1 MKRKYWTL
9 TPWFIIFGLAMLL
22 MAILISVYNIV
33 LFYVELGISIA
44 AFGAVIV
51 LSLGF
56 RSYIRVTVRNTAEHF
71 IGFDAEYFEKYK
83 YPIAVSGEKG
93 DIIWCNARFRKNLCG
108 GKSPEGDSINAYI
121 PGFSIVDIADGEGV
135 DVAVDGREFTV
146 YAISSSD
153 GSTVCHFIDNTDYKQ
168 AARDLT
174 ANTPAVALI
183 TFDNAEDFFTD
194 SDESYSNVSISV
206 EANIQGWATDYNGLY
221 KRLGNNRYMIIFRD
235 ADVEKMIAQKF
246 PVLKNVRSISAN
258 RHIATISVGLCR
270 GAKLVRDSE
279 LSARKALEMALGRGG
294 DQVAIIRD
302 GNYEFF
308 GGTAAATEK
317 VSKVRMRV
325 IANAISR
332 AVNDSDKVYIMGH
345 RFSDLDCVGA
355 AIGMQC
361 IMEKSFK
368 RYCKIVI
375 NRDTSMARML
385 IDYADERNTGSIFIS
400 PDDALKG
407 VTAKTLLIIVDT
419 HLKNSL
425 ECAELYEKCKR
436 VVVIDHHRRAVN
448 YINNALVFCHEP
460 SASSA
465 SEMCCEIISY
475 LDDKTLGYMQADALL
490 AGIMLDTKNLVL
502 KTGVRT
508 FEAAAYLRRK
518 GANTLT
524 VKEMFSGSIETYRE
538 KVDIVCRSEIYNSCA
553 ISSSERTDGDVRLA
567 AAQAA
572 DEMLTLT
579 GVAASFVIFPD
590 GERINISARSYG
602 KINVQ
607 VIMEALGGG
616 GHQTMAATQLSG
628 ATMEEA
634 RSKLVAAID
643 EALKEIDGAQ
653 AALEKL
659 PEN

>member
-1 MKRKYWTL
+1 MKRKHWTL
-9 TPWFIIFGLAMLL
+9 TPWFIIFGLVMLL
-22 MAILISVYNIV
+22 MATFMSAYSMP
-33 LFYVELGISIA
+33 LFYAELGITVLA
-44 AFGAVIV
+44 VAAVIV
-51 LSLGF
+51 LSLRF
-56 RSYIRVTVRNTAEHF
+56 RSYIHNTVRGTAERISGVDSEF
-71 IGFDAEYFEKYK
+71 LEQYK
-83 YPIAVSGEKG
+83 YPVAVSGEKG
-93 DIIWCNARFRKNLCG
+93 DIVWCNARFRKNICG
-108 GKSPEGDSINAYI
+108 GRSPEGDNINAYL
-121 PGFSIVDIADGEGV
+121 PGFSIVDITNGEGA
-135 DVAVDGREFTV
+135 DIAIDGKEFTV
-146 YAISSSD
+146 YAVSN
-153 GSTVCHFIDNTDYKQ
+153 GQGAAVCHFIDNTDYKQ
-168 AARDLT
+168 TAREYH
-174 ANTPAVALI
+174 ANMPAVALI
-183 TFDNAEDFFTD
+183 SFDNAEDFFTD
-194 SDESYSNVSISV
+194 SDESYSNVHISV
-206 EANIQGWATDYNGLY
+206 EANIQGWAMDYNGLY
-221 KRLGNNRYMIIFRD
+221 KQLGNNRYMIIFRD

-258 RHIATISVGLCR
+258 RHVATISVGLCR
-270 GAKLVRDSE
+270 GCKLVKDSE
-279 LSARKALEMALGRGG
+279 LNARKALEMALGRGG
-294 DQVAIIRD
+294 DQVAVIRD

-361 IMEKSFK
+361 LMEKSFK

-375 NRDTSMARML
+375 NRETSMARQL
-385 IDYADERNTGSIFIS
+385 IEYTEERYTGDIFVT
-400 PDDALKG
+400 PEEALRG
-407 VTAKTLLIIVDT
+407 ITSKTLLIIVDT

-425 ECAELYEKCKR
+425 ESPELYEKCRR

-475 LDDKTLGYMQADALL
+475 LDDKPLGYIQADAMLS
-490 AGIMLDTKNLVL
+490 GIMLDTKNFVL

-538 KVDIVCRSEIYNSCA
+538 KVDIVCRSHIYKGCA
-553 ISSSERTDGDVRLA
+553 ISTSDRKSGDVRLA

-572 DEMLTLT
+572 DEMLTLS

-590 GERINISARSYG
+590 GGRINISARSYG
-602 KINVQ
+602 RINVQ
-607 VIMEALGGG
+607 VIMEQLGGG

-628 ATMEEA
+628 INMTEA
-634 RSKLVAAID
+634 LNRLVAAID
-643 EALKEIDGAQ
+643 
-653 AALEKL
+653 AALADSEAT
-659 PEN
+659 

>member
-1 MKRKYWTL
+1 MKRKHWTL
-9 TPWFIIFGLAMLL
+9 TPWFIIFGLVMLL
-22 MAILISVYNIV
+22 MATFMSAYSMP
-33 LFYVELGISIA
+33 LFYAELGITVLA
-44 AFGAVIV
+44 VAAVIV
-51 LSLGF
+51 LSLRF
-56 RSYIRVTVRNTAEHF
+56 RSYIHNTVRGTAERISGVDSEF
-71 IGFDAEYFEKYK
+71 LEQYK
-83 YPIAVSGEKG
+83 YPVAVSGEKG
-93 DIIWCNARFRKNLCG
+93 DIVWCNARFRKNICG
-108 GKSPEGDSINAYI
+108 GRSPEGDNINAYL
-121 PGFSIVDIADGEGV
+121 PGFSIVDITNGEGA
-135 DVAVDGREFTV
+135 DIAIDGKEFTV
-146 YAISSSD
+146 YAVSN
-153 GSTVCHFIDNTDYKQ
+153 GQGAAVCHFIDNTDYKQ
-168 AARDLT
+168 TAREYH
-174 ANTPAVALI
+174 ANMPAVALI
-183 TFDNAEDFFTD
+183 SFDNAEDFFTD
-194 SDESYSNVSISV
+194 SDESYSNVHISV
-206 EANIQGWATDYNGLY
+206 EANIQGWAMDYNGLY
-221 KRLGNNRYMIIFRD
+221 KQLGNNRYMIIFRD

-258 RHIATISVGLCR
+258 RHVATISVGLCR
-270 GAKLVRDSE
+270 GCKLVKDSE
-279 LSARKALEMALGRGG
+279 LNARKALEMALGRGG
-294 DQVAIIRD
+294 DQVAVIRD

-355 AIGMQC
+355 AIGMQY

-375 NRDTSMARML
+375 NRETSMARQL
-385 IDYADERNTGSIFIS
+385 IEYTEERYTGDIFVT
-400 PDDALKG
+400 PEEALRG
-407 VTAKTLLIIVDT
+407 ITSKTLLIIVDT

-425 ECAELYEKCKR
+425 ESPELYEKCRR

-475 LDDKTLGYMQADALL
+475 LDDKPLGYIQADAMLS
-490 AGIMLDTKNLVL
+490 GIMLDTKNFVL

-538 KVDIVCRSEIYNSCA
+538 KVDIVCRSHIYKGCA
-553 ISSSERTDGDVRLA
+553 ISTSDRKSGDVRLA

-572 DEMLTLT
+572 DEMLTLS

-590 GERINISARSYG
+590 GGRINISARSYG
-602 KINVQ
+602 RINVQ
-607 VIMEALGGG
+607 VIMEQLGGG

-628 ATMEEA
+628 INMTEA
-634 RSKLVAAID
+634 LNRLVAAID
-643 EALKEIDGAQ
+643 
-653 AALEKL
+653 AALADSEAT
-659 PEN
+659 

>member
-1 MKRKYWTL
+1 MKRKKWTL
-9 TPWFIIFGLAMLL
+9 TPWFIIFGAVMLL
-22 MAILISVYNIV
+22 MSTFMSAYSMP
-33 LFYVELGISIA
+33 LFYAELGLTVLTVA
-44 AFGAVIV
+44 AVIV
-51 LSLGF
+51 LSLRF
-56 RSYIRVTVRNTAEHF
+56 RSYIRSTVRGTAER
-71 IGFDAEYFEKYK
+71 ISGFDSEFLEQYK
-83 YPIAVSGEKG
+83 YPVAVSGEKG
-93 DIIWCNARFRKNLCG
+93 DIVWCNARFRKNICG
-108 GKSPEGDSINAYI
+108 GRSPEGDNINAYL
-121 PGFSIVDIADGEGV
+121 PGFSIVDITNGEGA
-135 DVAVDGREFTV
+135 DIAIDGREFTV
-146 YAISSSD
+146 YAVSNTE
-153 GSTVCHFIDNTDYKQ
+153 GGAVCHFIDNTDYKQ
-168 AARDLT
+168 TAREYH
-174 ANTPAVALI
+174 ANMPAVALI
-183 TFDNAEDFFTD
+183 SFDNAEDFFTD
-194 SDESYSNVSISV
+194 SDESYSNVHISV
-206 EANIQGWATDYNGLY
+206 EANIQGWAMDYNGLY
-221 KRLGNNRYMIIFRD
+221 KQLGNNRYMIIFRD

-270 GAKLVRDSE
+270 GCKLVKDSE
-279 LSARKALEMALGRGG
+279 MNARKALEMALGRGG
-294 DQVAIIRD
+294 DQVAVIRD

-308 GGTAAATEK
+308 GGTAAAAEK

-361 IMEKSFK
+361 IMENSFK

-375 NRDTSMARML
+375 NREASMARQL
-385 IDYADERNTGSIFIS
+385 IEYTEERHTGDIFVTAEEAIR
-400 PDDALKG
+400 G

-425 ECAELYEKCKR
+425 ESPELYEKCRR

-475 LDDKTLGYMQADALL
+475 LDDKPLGYIQADAMLS
-490 AGIMLDTKNLVL
+490 GIMLDTKNFVL

-538 KVDIVCRSEIYNSCA
+538 KVDIVCRSHIYKGCA
-553 ISSSERTDGDVRLA
+553 ISTSDRKSGDVRLA

-572 DEMLTLT
+572 DEMLTLS

-602 KINVQ
+602 RINVQ
-607 VIMEALGGG
+607 VIMEQLGGG

-628 ATMEEA
+628 IKMSEA
-634 RSKLVAAID
+634 LNKLVAAID
-643 EALKEIDGAQ
+643 
-653 AALEKL
+653 AALADGDAT
-659 PEN
+659 

>member
-1 MKRKYWTL
+1 MKRKKWTL
-9 TPWFIIFGLAMLL
+9 TPWFIIFGVVMLL
-22 MAILISVYNIV
+22 MSTFMSAYSMP
-33 LFYVELGISIA
+33 LFYAELGLTVLTVA
-44 AFGAVIV
+44 AVIV
-51 LSLGF
+51 LSLRF
-56 RSYIRVTVRNTAEHF
+56 RSYIRSTVRGTAER
-71 IGFDAEYFEKYK
+71 ISGFDSEFLEQYK
-83 YPIAVSGEKG
+83 YPVAVSGEKG
-93 DIIWCNARFRKNLCG
+93 DIVWCNARFRKNICG
-108 GKSPEGDSINAYI
+108 GRSPEGDNINAYL
-121 PGFSIVDIADGEGV
+121 PGFSIVDITNGEGA
-135 DVAVDGREFTV
+135 DIAIDGREFTV
-146 YAISSSD
+146 YAVSNTE
-153 GSTVCHFIDNTDYKQ
+153 GGAVCHFIDNTDYKQ
-168 AARDLT
+168 TAREYH
-174 ANTPAVALI
+174 ANMPAVALI
-183 TFDNAEDFFTD
+183 SFDNAEDFFTD
-194 SDESYSNVSISV
+194 SDESYSNVHISV
-206 EANIQGWATDYNGLY
+206 EANIQGWAMDYNGLY
-221 KRLGNNRYMIIFRD
+221 KQLGNNRYMIIFRD

-270 GAKLVRDSE
+270 GCKLVKDSE
-279 LSARKALEMALGRGG
+279 MNARKALEMALGRGG
-294 DQVAIIRD
+294 DQVAVIRD

-308 GGTAAATEK
+308 GGTAAAAEK

-361 IMEKSFK
+361 IMENSFK

-375 NRDTSMARML
+375 NREASMARQL
-385 IDYADERNTGSIFIS
+385 IEYTEERHTGDIFVTAEEAIR
-400 PDDALKG
+400 G

-425 ECAELYEKCKR
+425 ESPELYEKCKR

-475 LDDKTLGYMQADALL
+475 LDDKPLGYIQADAMLS
-490 AGIMLDTKNLVL
+490 GIMLDTKNFVL

-538 KVDIVCRSEIYNSCA
+538 KVDIVCRSHIYKGCA
-553 ISSSERTDGDVRLA
+553 ISTSDRKSGDVRLA

-572 DEMLTLT
+572 DEMLTLS

-602 KINVQ
+602 RINVQ
-607 VIMEALGGG
+607 VIMEQRGGG

-628 ATMEEA
+628 IKMSEA
-634 RSKLVAAID
+634 LNKLVAAID
-643 EALKEIDGAQ
+643 
-653 AALEKL
+653 AALADGDAT
-659 PEN
+659 

>member
-1 MKRKYWTL
+1 MKRKKWTL
-9 TPWFIIFGLAMLL
+9 TPWFIIFGAVMLL
-22 MAILISVYNIV
+22 MSTFMSAYSMP
-33 LFYVELGISIA
+33 LFYAELGLTVLSVA
-44 AFGAVIV
+44 AVIV
-51 LSLGF
+51 LSLRF
-56 RSYIRVTVRNTAEHF
+56 RSYIRSTVRGTAER
-71 IGFDAEYFEKYK
+71 ISGFDSEFLEQYK
-83 YPIAVSGEKG
+83 YPVAVSGEKG
-93 DIIWCNARFRKNLCG
+93 DIVWCNARFRKNICG
-108 GKSPEGDSINAYI
+108 GRSPEGDNINAYL
-121 PGFSIVDIADGEGV
+121 PGFSIVDITNGEGV
-135 DVAVDGREFTV
+135 DVAIDGREFTV
-146 YAISSSD
+146 YAVSNTE
-153 GSTVCHFIDNTDYKQ
+153 GGAVCHFIDNTDYKQ
-168 AARDLT
+168 TAREFH
-174 ANTPAVALI
+174 ANMPAVALI
-183 TFDNAEDFFTD
+183 SFDNAEDFFTD
-194 SDESYSNVSISV
+194 SDESYSNVHISV
-206 EANIQGWATDYNGLY
+206 EANIQGWAMDYNGLY
-221 KRLGNNRYMIIFRD
+221 KQLGNNRYMIIFRD
-235 ADVEKMIAQKF
+235 ADIEKMIAQKF

-270 GAKLVRDSE
+270 GCKLVKDSE
-279 LSARKALEMALGRGG
+279 MNARKALEMALGRGG
-294 DQVAIIRD
+294 DQVAVIRD

-308 GGTAAATEK
+308 GGTAAAAEK

-361 IMEKSFK
+361 IMENSFK

-375 NRDTSMARML
+375 DRQTSMARQL
-385 IDYADERNTGSIFIS
+385 IEYTEERQTGDIFVTAEE
-400 PDDALKG
+400 ALRG
-407 VTAKTLLIIVDT
+407 VTSKTLLIIVDT

-425 ECAELYEKCKR
+425 ESPDLYEKCKR

-475 LDDKTLGYMQADALL
+475 LDDKPLGYIQADAMLS
-490 AGIMLDTKNLVL
+490 GIMLDTKNFVL

-538 KVDIVCRSEIYNSCA
+538 KVDIVCRSHIYKGCA
-553 ISSSERTDGDVRLA
+553 ISTSDRKSGDVRLA

-572 DEMLTLT
+572 DEMLTLS

-602 KINVQ
+602 RINVQ
-607 VIMEALGGG
+607 VIMEQLGGG

-628 ATMEEA
+628 IKMSEA
-634 RSKLVAAID
+634 LNKLVAAID
-643 EALKEIDGAQ
+643 
-653 AALEKL
+653 AALADVDAT
-659 PEN
+659 

>member
-1 MKRKYWTL
+1 MKRKKWTL
-9 TPWFIIFGLAMLL
+9 TPWFIIFGVVMLL
-22 MAILISVYNIV
+22 MSTFMSAYSMP
-33 LFYVELGISIA
+33 LFYAELGLTVLTVA
-44 AFGAVIV
+44 AVIV
-51 LSLGF
+51 LSLRF
-56 RSYIRVTVRNTAEHF
+56 RSYIRSTVRGTAER
-71 IGFDAEYFEKYK
+71 ISGFDSEFLEQYK
-83 YPIAVSGEKG
+83 YPVAVSGEKG
-93 DIIWCNARFRKNLCG
+93 DIVWCNARFRKNICG
-108 GKSPEGDSINAYI
+108 GRSPEGDNINAYL
-121 PGFSIVDIADGEGV
+121 PGFSIVDITNGEGA
-135 DVAVDGREFTV
+135 DIAIDGREFTV
-146 YAISSSD
+146 YAVSNTE
-153 GSTVCHFIDNTDYKQ
+153 GGAVCHFIDNTDYKQ
-168 AARDLT
+168 TAREYH
-174 ANTPAVALI
+174 ANMPAVALI
-183 TFDNAEDFFTD
+183 SFDNAEDFFTD
-194 SDESYSNVSISV
+194 SDESYSNVHISV
-206 EANIQGWATDYNGLY
+206 EANIQGWAMDYNGLY
-221 KRLGNNRYMIIFRD
+221 KQLGNNRYMIIFRD

-270 GAKLVRDSE
+270 GCKLVKDSE
-279 LSARKALEMALGRGG
+279 MNARKALEMALGRGG
-294 DQVAIIRD
+294 DQVAVIRD

-308 GGTAAATEK
+308 GGTAAAAEK

-361 IMEKSFK
+361 IMENSFK

-375 NRDTSMARML
+375 NREASMARQL
-385 IDYADERNTGSIFIS
+385 IEYTEERHTGDIFVTAEEAIR
-400 PDDALKG
+400 G

-425 ECAELYEKCKR
+425 ESPELYEKCRR

-475 LDDKTLGYMQADALL
+475 LDDKPLGYIQADAMLS
-490 AGIMLDTKNLVL
+490 GIMLDTKNFVL

-538 KVDIVCRSEIYNSCA
+538 KVDIVCRSHIYKGCA
-553 ISSSERTDGDVRLA
+553 ISTSDRKSGDVRLA

-572 DEMLTLT
+572 DEMLTLS

-602 KINVQ
+602 RINVQ
-607 VIMEALGGG
+607 VIMEQLGGG

-628 ATMEEA
+628 IKMSEA
-634 RSKLVAAID
+634 LNKLVAAID
-643 EALKEIDGAQ
+643 
-653 AALEKL
+653 AALADGDAT
-659 PEN
+659 

>member
-1 MKRKYWTL
+1 MKRKLWTL

-22 MAILISVYNIV
+22 MTTFMAPYNPA
-33 LFYVELGISIA
+33 LFYIDLGITVATVGGVIA
-44 AFGAVIV
+44 
-51 LSLGF
+51 LSLKF
-56 RSYIRVTVRNTAEHF
+56 RNYIRVTVRLTAER
-71 IGFDAEYFEKYK
+71 IGGFDSEFLEKYK
-83 YPIAVSGEKG
+83 FPVAVSGELG
-93 DIIWCNARFRKNLCG
+93 DIIWCNARFRKSICG
-108 GKSPEGDSINAYI
+108 GRSPEGDAIDAYL
-121 PGFSIVDIADGEGV
+121 PGFSIKDITDNEGVDIAI
-135 DVAVDGREFTV
+135 DGREFTV
-146 YAISSSD
+146 YAVSN
-153 GSTVCHFIDNTDYKQ
+153 GSNGAVCHFIDNTDYKQ
-168 AARDLT
+168 TAREFH
-174 ANTPAVALI
+174 ANVPAVALVS
-183 TFDNAEDFFTD
+183 FDNAEDFYAD
-194 SDESYSNVSISV
+194 SDESYQNVLISV
-206 EANIQGWATDYNGLY
+206 EANIQGWAMDYNGLY
-221 KRLGNNRYMIIFRD
+221 KRLGNNRYMVIFRD
-235 ADVEKMIAQKF
+235 ADVERMIAQKF

-270 GAKLVRDSE
+270 GSKLVRDSE
-279 LSARKALEMALGRGG
+279 MNARKALEMALGRGG

-308 GGTAAATEK
+308 GGTAAAAEK

-355 AIGMQC
+355 AIGLQC
-361 IMEKSFK
+361 IMEKSLK
-368 RYCKIVI
+368 RYSRVVI
-375 NRDTSMARML
+375 NRETSMARML
-385 IDYADERNTGSIFIS
+385 IDYAEDRNEGSIFVT
-400 PDDALKG
+400 PEDAMHG
-407 VTAKTLLIIVDT
+407 VTAKSLLIIVDT

-425 ECAELYEKCKR
+425 ESAELFEKCKR

-465 SEMCCEIISY
+465 CEMCCEIISY
-475 LDDKTLGYMQADALL
+475 LDDKPLGYTQADALL
-490 AGIMLDTKNLVL
+490 AGIMLDTKNFVL

-538 KVDIVCRSEIYNSCA
+538 KVDIVCRSEVYKACA
-553 ISSSERTDGDVRLA
+553 ISTSERTEGDVRLA

-579 GVAASFVIFPD
+579 GVSASFVVFPD
-590 GERINISARSYG
+590 GGHINISARSYG

-607 VIMEALGGG
+607 VIMELMGGG
-616 GHQTMAATQLSG
+616 GHQTMAATQLYDK
-628 ATMEEA
+628 TMEEA
-634 RSKLVAAID
+634 VAMLRESID
-643 EALKEIDGAQ
+643 KGL
-653 AALEKL
+653 LET
-659 PEN
+659 ES